1 MSAPLRLV
9 FDPQGDLREAAVSCE
24 AEVFLSWY
32 GNTREQLA
40 DEYGPYEDSSVF
52 LAVADETD
60 DVLAAVR
67 FLAPGGAAGLK
78 TLVDIAGEPWCV
90 DGRRAAAAVGMD
102 LTSTWEVATM
112 GARRGTAGGGTRL
125 ALALY
130 HGLMTVARVNEMS
143 TCVAILDER
152 VRRLLN
158 SVGIIM
164 NALPGTRAAPYLGS
178 TASLPVH
185 THYPTMRDNQRRQ
198 FPDAY
203 RLVTLGTGLD
213 GVSVPPPEHFRLSR
227 PIVRRIDLTHPVAA
241 SPRGASTDALLQEAV
256 SGVS

>member
-9 FDPQGDLREAAVSCE
+9 FDPQGDLRAAAVDCE

-52 LAVADETD
+52 LAVADANDE
-60 DVLAAVR
+60 VLAAVR

-78 TLVDIAGEPWCV
+78 TLVDIGAEPWAV
-90 DGRRAAAAVGMD
+90 DGRRAAAAVGID
-102 LTSTWEVATM
+102 FASTWEVATM
-112 GARRGTAGGGTRL
+112 GARRGVAGGGSRL
-125 ALALY
+125 AIALY

-164 NALPGTRAAPYLGS
+164 NALPGTRPATYLGS
-178 TASLPVH
+178 EASLPVF

-203 RLVTLGTGLD
+203 RLVTLGAGLD
-213 GVSVPPPEHFRLSR
+213 GVSVPPSEHFRLTR
-227 PIVRRIDLTHPVAA
+227 PVVRRIDLTHPQVKPARVPA
-241 SPRGASTDALLQEAV
+241 TKHLQQAV
-256 SGVS
+256 GGS